1 MLSSHPCSSEGVL
14 LLPFGL
20 ADVDDVDVGCV
31 LCVRF
36 FGLLLCLCT
45 FKMEAFTWP
54 FMAVAGG
61 RRSMLEGCICCGSM
75 WMAHPDQADSLQG

>member
-31 LCVRF
+31 LCVRLFVF
-36 FGLLLCLCT
+36 FVYCVHALSKWRL
-45 FKMEAFTWP
+45 
-54 FMAVAGG
+54 
-61 RRSMLEGCICCGSM
+61 
-75 WMAHPDQADSLQG
+75 SLGHSWL